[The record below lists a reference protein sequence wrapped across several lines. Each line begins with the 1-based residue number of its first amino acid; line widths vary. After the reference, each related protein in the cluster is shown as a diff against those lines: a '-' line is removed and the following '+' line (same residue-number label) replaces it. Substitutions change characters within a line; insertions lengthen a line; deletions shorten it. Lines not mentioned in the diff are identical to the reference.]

1 MFKHAVSIKWSDE
14 DKGYIAVIPGVEG
27 LSAFGKT
34 QNRALAELKIA
45 SSAFFESLKKAGRP
59 VPDEQKARNFSGQLR
74 LRLPKHLHADLSQ
87 AAEEDGISLNTYI
100 VSLLAKRSGEKE
112 IKKKIYDLQ
121 ELLSKAVA
129 NSISESSNTN
139 DLDFPL
145 SAGSAADAMTHI
157 GTRAN

>member
-100 VSLLAKRSGEKE
+100 VSLLAKRSGEK
-112 IKKKIYDLQ
+112 
-121 ELLSKAVA
+121 
-129 NSISESSNTN
+129 
-139 DLDFPL
+139 
-145 SAGSAADAMTHI
+145 
-157 GTRAN
+157 R